1 MGLFNNAVTRVIGL
15 MVLVTFLGLGA
26 AWLYYQNIN
35 KSEDPRVVKAKLLY
49 KKYNQYVADNNYSQV
64 LEVLDSIDN
73 IYASVEHYASSF
85 ERGVVYT
92 NQAAFYL
99 TIGIYRDSINPQ
111 LLDKIPFSTYSKD
124 SLLKIAKVYTDKSIQ
139 AYQQWQKE
147 YENLNEKQMY
157 KKIEPEFRFDDP
169 EIDKEL
175 ASKYIS
181 KRVED
186 ITFALKELE
195 RRLSVSYTNL
205 GIIMRHQEKY
215 DAAIKYYKK
224 AIELWDRNYSA
235 KNNLNILL
243 GRPQEKP
250 SIIEKIF
257 PPEKSD

>member
-1 MGLFNNAVTRVIGL
+1 MSLFNNTITRVIGL
-15 MVLVTFLGLGA
+15 MVLVTFMAIGA
-26 AWLYYQNIN
+26 AWLYYNDIN
-35 KSEDPRVVKAKLLY
+35 KSEDPRVVRAKLLY
-49 KKYNQYVADNNYSQV
+49 KKYNEYVADNNYIKV
-64 LEVLDSIDN
+64 LEVLDSIN
-73 IYASVEHYASSF
+73 KIYASTAHYASSF
-85 ERGVVYT
+85 EQGVVYT
-92 NQAAFYL
+92 NQAAVYL
-99 TIGIYRDSINPQ
+99 TIGIYRDSINPR
-111 LLDKIPFSTYSKD
+111 LLDKIPFSAYSKD
-124 SLLKIAKVYTDKSIQ
+124 SLLTIAKDYTEKSIQ
-139 AYQQWQKE
+139 TYLLWQEE
-147 YENLNEKQMY
+147 YENLNEKELY
-157 KKIEPEFRFDDP
+157 EKIEPEFRFDDP
-169 EIDKEL
+169 ETDKEL
-175 ASKYIS
+175 ASRYIS